1 MRLIQYQTGK
11 AQKAMMMMG
20 EDMKRKQQALKAQA
34 PLRIVGYRENRIPGR
49 SWEECIKEYGRGR
62 NELNAVV
69 VRCKEGY
76 IESIPIYN
84 Q

>member
-1 MRLIQYQTGK
+1 MKLIQHQVEQ

-34 PLRIVGYRENRIPGR
+34 PPRIVGYRENRIPGR
-49 SWEECIKEYGRGR
+49 SWEECIKEHGRGR

-84 Q
+84 K